1 MATNTKIEKIN
12 LAIDVLQ
19 RLKNDEINEE
29 ASKVKIPEFEDDKIL
44 RPEAEKL
51 AGVTQPTFDR
61 LLKANRFRV
70 HRVGRKQ
77 FFLRSEMLEDLKRND

>member
-1 MATNTKIEKIN
+1 METNTKIEKIN
-12 LAIDVLQ
+12 VAIDMLQ

-29 ASKVKIPEFEDDKIL
+29 ASIVKTPDFEDDVIS
-44 RPEAEKL
+44 RRGAEKL
-51 AGVTQPTFDR
+51 AGVTQPTFDK
-61 LLKANRFRV
+61 LLKANKFRV